1 MAELIIVFA
10 GAASLRLCHSQS
22 SRFKPDYRPKIRA
35 GKGL

>member
-10 GAASLRLCHSQS
+10 GAASLRLRHSQS